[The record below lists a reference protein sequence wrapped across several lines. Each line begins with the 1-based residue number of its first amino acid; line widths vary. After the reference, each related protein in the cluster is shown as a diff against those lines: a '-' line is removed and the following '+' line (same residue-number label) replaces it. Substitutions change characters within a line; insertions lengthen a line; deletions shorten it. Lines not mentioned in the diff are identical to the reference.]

1 MPPDTA
7 SIILDRMKESN
18 PQMTAIV
25 RADDGTLSAQQ
36 VDRPIPGPTEV
47 LIRSAAVGI
56 NPVDWKIRANGDAF
70 GTFDSDSPMILG
82 WDVAG
87 EVVET
92 GAGVTRFAVG
102 DRVFGM
108 PRFPRPAEAYAEY
121 VVAGSR
127 EVARTPDGLSDVEAA
142 ALPLAVLTAW
152 QSVVDTLDIGD
163 GDRLL
168 VHAASGGVGH
178 LAVQIAKAR
187 GAQVWGTAS
196 AASHEALR
204 DLGVDHVID
213 YRSQRFEDIATD
225 MDAVLD
231 LVGGAEHAERSVAC
245 LRRGGRLVVV
255 PSPDDI
261 PSDEVLGAAGVSA
274 TWILVEPDH
283 AALEAV
289 AQMIEAGTLRV
300 VVGDTRPLAQLAD
313 LHEIGEAGGPFGRL
327 VATVS

>member
-1 MPPDTA
+1 MSD
-7 SIILDRMKESN
+7 K

-25 RADDGTLSAQQ
+25 RSDDGRLSALQ
-36 VDRPIPGPTEV
+36 VARPVPGPTEV
-47 LIRSAAVGI
+47 LFRSAAAGVNAI
-56 NPVDWKIRANGDAF
+56 DWKIRATGDIF
-70 GTFDSDSPMILG
+70 GTFDPDLPMVLG

-87 EVVET
+87 EVVEV
-92 GAGVTRFAVG
+92 GPGVTRFAVG

-127 EVARTPDGLSDVEAA
+127 EVAHTPQALSDVEAA

-152 QSVVDTLDIGD
+152 QSVVDTLRVGQ
-163 GDRLL
+163 GDRVL

-178 LAVQIAKAR
+178 LAVQLAKAR
-187 GAQVWGTAS
+187 GAEVWATAS
-196 AASHEALR
+196 ARNHDALR

-213 YRSQRFEDIATD
+213 HRTELFEEVAVD
-225 MDAVLD
+225 MDGVLD
-231 LVGGAEHAERSVAC
+231 LVGGAEHAERSVRS

-261 PSDEVLGAAGVSA
+261 PSRDVLDEAGVSA
-274 TWILVEPDH
+274 TWILVEPDY

-289 AQMIEAGTLRV
+289 AQMIGSGTLRV
-300 VVGDTRPLAQLAD
+300 VVGDTRPLERLAE
-313 LHEIGEAGGPFGRL
+313 LHEIGATGGPLGKL
-327 VATVS
+327 VATIG